1 MLTRILIGL
10 ALVVV
15 GAAITIKTNQL
26 YEWFGSMDWADHYL
40 GPGGSRLMYR
50 LLGILMSIIGF
61 MVATNLWMAFL
72 HATIGE
78 WLHLNPPNEID
89 YQG

>member
-1 MLTRILIGL
+1 MFWRIVIGIV
-10 ALVVV
+10 LVIV
-15 GAAITIKTNQL
+15 GATITVKGTKI

-50 LLGILMSIIGF
+50 LIGILMSLIGF
-61 MVATNLWMAFL
+61 MVATNLWTAFL

-78 WLHLNPPNEID
+78 WLNLNPKNEI
-89 YQG
+89 YYEQ